1 MVVNH
6 VITKNLSSKIFAD
19 IFEYHLKYAPHY
31 ADICIT
37 EAPVARADVYRY
49 HRPQLEKKGLKSP
62 SVITIH
68 FDLSDVDSW
77 VNLDNIID
85 VLEEADKLIC
95 LNSGQY
101 EILKSLGLNNGVVI
115 PHGYNEELFKKNK
128 KIFDTPRKLVLGLVS
143 KRYARRVKGEAYLY
157 DLVKLLSPEKISFI
171 LVGQGRNED
180 AHFLRELGFEV
191 LVFEF
196 LPYRMYPYIYKSID
210 FLLMTSMAEG
220 GPANLPEALA
230 SGCPVL
236 ATNVGMVPDLI
247 KHNCNGMILSGDI
260 FSDIEL
266 FYDILNNKNNIL
278 DTLFEGAF
286 RDSSTITWKQVVDA
300 HFELYNSF

>member
-1 MVVNH
+1 MIVNH
-6 VITKNLSSKIFAD
+6 VITKNLSSKIFGD
-19 IFEYHLKYAPHY
+19 IFEYHLKYAPQYAKICISEAPMAY
-31 ADICIT
+31 ADIFH
-37 EAPVARADVYRY
+37 Y
-49 HRPQLEKKGLKSP
+49 HRPQLEKKGLRSP

-68 FDLSDVDSW
+68 FDLSDIDSW
-77 VNLDNIID
+77 VNLDNFID

-95 LNSGQY
+95 LNNGQH
-101 EILKSLGLNNGVVI
+101 EMLKSLGINNSIVI
-115 PHGYNEELFKKNK
+115 PHGYNEDLFQKNK
-128 KIFDTPRKLVLGLVS
+128 KNFDASRKIVLGLIS

-157 DLVKLLSPEKISFI
+157 DLVKLLSPEKFSFI

-180 AHFLRELGFEV
+180 AHFLRGLGFEV

-196 LPYRMYPYIYKSID
+196 LPYRMYPDIYKNID
-210 FLLMTSMAEG
+210 FLLMLSMAEG

-260 FSDIEL
+260 FTDIEL
-266 FYDILNNKNNIL
+266 FYDISSNKNNML
-278 DTLFEGAF
+278 DVLFEGAF
-286 RDSSTITWKQVVDA
+286 RDSSTITWKKVVDA